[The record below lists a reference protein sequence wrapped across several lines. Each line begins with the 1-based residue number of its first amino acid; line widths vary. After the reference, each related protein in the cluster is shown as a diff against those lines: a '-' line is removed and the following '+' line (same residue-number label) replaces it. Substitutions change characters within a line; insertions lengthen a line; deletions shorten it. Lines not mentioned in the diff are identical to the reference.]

1 MCRLGSTVA
10 RLKLKE
16 IDGGLHKRWSM
27 WLNSMQR
34 EEPYLALTCIG
45 PAVKAAFPARGRY
58 TGAAWLSSARV
69 VRCWVKSRNERNP
82 YVLLPP
88 EREFGALRTDCLAQ
102 TSRKVGMTSSQYGPY
117 GQGCTRTTMPGK
129 KGSKT
134 ARWSKSPKTGPS
146 SDCRLQLADMKL
158 ESLVMAHQLRR
169 REYVPRPC
177 THRPSHHESRLYPK
191 SPC

>member
-1 MCRLGSTVA
+1 MC
-10 RLKLKE
+10 
-16 IDGGLHKRWSM
+16 
-27 WLNSMQR
+27 
-34 EEPYLALTCIG
+34 
-45 PAVKAAFPARGRY
+45 

-88 EREFGALRTDCLAQ
+88 EREFGALWTDCLAQ
-102 TSRKVGMTSSQYGPY
+102 TRRKVGMTSSQYGPY
-117 GQGCTRTTMPGK
+117 GQGCTRTTMPGT

-146 SDCRLQLADMKL
+146 SDCCLQLDSMKL

>member
-1 MCRLGSTVA
+1 MRRLGSTVA

-34 EEPYLALTCIG
+34 EEPYLVLTCISKL
-45 PAVKAAFPARGRY
+45 VKASEFVAIQTIC

-88 EREFGALRTDCLAQ
+88 IRKDGALWTDCLAS
-102 TSRKVGMTSSQYGPY
+102 TGRKVGMTSSQYGPY
-117 GQGCTRTTMPGK
+117 G
-129 KGSKT
+129 
-134 ARWSKSPKTGPS
+134 
-146 SDCRLQLADMKL
+146 
-158 ESLVMAHQLRR
+158 
-169 REYVPRPC
+169 
-177 THRPSHHESRLYPK
+177 
-191 SPC
+191 